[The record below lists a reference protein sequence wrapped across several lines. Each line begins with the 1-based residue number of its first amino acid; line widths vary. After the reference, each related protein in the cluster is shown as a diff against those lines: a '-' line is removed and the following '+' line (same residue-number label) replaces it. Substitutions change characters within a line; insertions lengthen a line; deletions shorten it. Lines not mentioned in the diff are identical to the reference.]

1 VALERRSLKSE
12 WQRAGNLAALW
23 FCLVLLCLH
32 CIALHCIAL
41 RLTFINLVVHL
52 PRVLLIYVASHRH
65 ARTQNLLACACSN
78 KEAG

>member
-1 VALERRSLKSE
+1 MHGRVLSE
-12 WQRAGNLAALW
+12 ETEWKHEEQW
-23 FCLVLLCLH
+23 P
-32 CIALHCIAL
+32 
-41 RLTFINLVVHL
+41 TFINLGVHL

>member
-1 VALERRSLKSE
+1 MAVRGQLGSA
-12 WQRAGNLAALW
+12 
-23 FCLVLLCLH
+23 LVLFGCVVF
-32 CIALHCIAL
+32 ALHCTAL
-41 RLTFINLVVHL
+41 LLTFINLVVHL

>member
-1 VALERRSLKSE
+1 MTVRGQL
-12 WQRAGNLAALW
+12 GGG
-23 FCLVLLCLH
+23 LVLFGSVVF
-32 CIALHCIAL
+32 ALHCIAL
-41 RLTFINLVVHL
+41 LLTFINLVVHL